1 MKNSWAIINSD
12 LTSNEK
18 EIANW
23 IVDIYSNQ
31 KGSSTIKAIKT
42 FRQDAKDFPESISYT
57 ELELLNVCRFHG
69 IATQIK
75 VN

>member
-42 FRQDAKDFPESISYT
+42 FRKDAKDFPDCISYT
-57 ELELLNVCRFHG
+57 EAELFNVCKFHG
-69 IATQIK
+69 ICFIK
-75 VN
+75 